1 MRSDWLETKA
11 IEVVDRLLAHPGP
24 APGSRP
30 YADLVAYVR
39 AVLDL
44 TECRGA
50 MRGSR
55 ELGEAMTEIGRGK

>member
-11 IEVVDRLLAHPGP
+11 TEVVDRILTLREGFYT
-24 APGSRP
+24 R
-30 YADLVAYVR
+30 ADLIAYVR

-55 ELGEAMTEIGRGK
+55 ELGEAMMGEKL